1 MIRLMIVAHSIL
13 ANVFV
18 SFVNLVMKIISICA
32 ISYIGRIFMILSL
45 FTEVFTNKAG
55 NYVFHVKKTDQY
67 YLISEKNINSVGMF
81 QNLLFNSISVAI
93 IIGWLAK
100 LSYWLWVVIGLF
112 MYMGFTVYFN
122 KKILPQ
128 LPAIKNEKAKRKKE
142 IKFSKGKVM
151 FEIVVFFAIS
161 IGLIISLFYEPLNN
175 SKVDDSIV
183 LLGAIVAIVLGIKH
197 IIYYNHNK

>member
-1 MIRLMIVAHSIL
+1 M
-13 ANVFV
+13 
-18 SFVNLVMKIISICA
+18 
-32 ISYIGRIFMILSL
+32 LSDCL
-45 FTEVFTNKAG
+45 
-55 NYVFHVKKTDQY
+55 
-67 YLISEKNINSVGMF
+67 
-81 QNLLFNSISVAI
+81 
-93 IIGWLAK
+93 
-100 LSYWLWVVIGLF
+100 
-112 MYMGFTVYFN
+112 FTVYFN

-183 LLGAIVAIVLGIKH
+183 LLGAVVAIVLGIKH

>member
-1 MIRLMIVAHSIL
+1 
-13 ANVFV
+13 
-18 SFVNLVMKIISICA
+18 
-32 ISYIGRIFMILSL
+32 
-45 FTEVFTNKAG
+45 
-55 NYVFHVKKTDQY
+55 
-67 YLISEKNINSVGMF
+67 MF

-183 LLGAIVAIVLGIKH
+183 LLGAVVAIVLGIKH